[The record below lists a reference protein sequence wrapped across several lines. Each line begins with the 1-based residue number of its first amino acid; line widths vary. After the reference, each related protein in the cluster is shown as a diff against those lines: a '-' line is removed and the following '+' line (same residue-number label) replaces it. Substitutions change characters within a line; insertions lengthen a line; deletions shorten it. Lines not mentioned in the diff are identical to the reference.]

1 MKFIKRA
8 IVMAAFTI
16 PLVFAADLATDHTNA
31 VQAADSARP
40 TPDDFGWQ

>member
-16 PLVFAADLATDHTNA
+16 PLVFAADLATDNA
-31 VQAADSARP
+31 HSVQAADSVQR
-40 TPDDFGWQ
+40 TTEDFGWQ